1 MHYICTIKNE
11 SKPANVGNG
20 ALAHL
25 ARARHWQC
33 RGDRFESDTL
43 HIQVVNYLIVNNF
56 LFLGNLAC
64 NNLQNSILE
73 SVLPFFVTPVFIKSL
88 KIKVSFDTD
97 ETADFP
103 LELYGRFYLKTPKS
117 KRPSVITFI
126 IRFKSKQ
133 YKFATHTKVY
143 PQQWNQSLQK
153 AYISPILTN
162 ADNLNNSIVNQK

>member
-43 HIQVVNYLIVNNF
+43 HTQVVNYLIVNDF

-64 NNLQNSILE
+64 NNLQNSILK
-73 SVLPFFVTPVFIKSL
+73 SVLPFL
-88 KIKVSFDTD
+88 
-97 ETADFP
+97 
-103 LELYGRFYLKTPKS
+103 L
-117 KRPSVITFI
+117 
-126 IRFKSKQ
+126 
-133 YKFATHTKVY
+133 
-143 PQQWNQSLQK
+143 PQFLLSR
-153 AYISPILTN
+153 
-162 ADNLNNSIVNQK
+162 

>member
-1 MHYICTIKNE
+1 M
-11 SKPANVGNG
+11 
-20 ALAHL
+20 
-25 ARARHWQC
+25 
-33 RGDRFESDTL
+33 
-43 HIQVVNYLIVNNF
+43 
-56 LFLGNLAC
+56 
-64 NNLQNSILE
+64 
-73 SVLPFFVTPVFIKSL
+73 

-162 ADNLNNSIVNQK
+162 ADNLNNSIVNQKIEEIKERFSKFKYICMLLKNKHAGDGMFHHRHT